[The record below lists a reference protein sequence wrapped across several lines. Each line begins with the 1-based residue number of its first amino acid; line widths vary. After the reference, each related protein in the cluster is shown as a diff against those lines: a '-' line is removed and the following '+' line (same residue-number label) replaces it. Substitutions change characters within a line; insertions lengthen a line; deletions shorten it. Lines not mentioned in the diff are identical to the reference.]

1 MVQATKGVAEYVKM
15 IDATRSLKFMVF
27 AVSLAYGINSEARII
42 QNLEIKG
49 TELTTESDERTKEL
63 CKAFKPTLSQVWNY
77 FNRAYHVE
85 SYIGTTERYS
95 PCIAFGTLA
104 YSDGSFGDWTLHSSG
119 AASLIFN
126 RGDSVSL
133 FYRYNKWNDRTA
145 CTYGL
150 GSVPDC

>member
-49 TELTTESDERTKEL
+49 TGLTTESDERTKEL

-85 SYIGTTERYS
+85 SYIDRAIFALH
-95 PCIAFGTLA
+95 CIRNLGLQRRFFWGLDPAFEWCSLVDLQ
-104 YSDGSFGDWTLHSSG
+104 SRRLSFLV
-119 AASLIFN
+119 L
-126 RGDSVSL
+126 
-133 FYRYNKWNDRTA
+133 
-145 CTYGL
+145 
-150 GSVPDC
+150 